1 MQRLSHRAYGDEDVN
16 LEEWDNV
23 SSITSATSSFVV
35 LEPVPERS
43 SSSMSMQDVERKKRF
58 ASSGRKVKRCKAVV
72 RRVWTSFL
80 RGFVAVIGEYRH
92 FEGDACDK
100 QVSVEGNGE
109 ERGRSRT
116 PIPCVSGRK
125 GRREPLWDQ
134 FSLTGVS

>member
-58 ASSGRKVKRCKAVV
+58 ASSGRKVKRCKD
-72 RRVWTSFL
+72 
-80 RGFVAVIGEYRH
+80 